1 MQNIKTFL
9 LKLISIITL
18 SFLFVGSA
26 YAWSLK
32 EAAAP
37 YKGTTIRII
46 GEALAP
52 LESLNQQKK
61 IFEDETG
68 IKVIIE
74 QQAFDQ
80 VIEKTTADFVGG
92 TGIYDA
98 ILNPHVKFPFLV
110 SNGWITPIDKMLKNK
125 KLADPNFKLKQE
137 VLSDDWLMASMG
149 QDGDLYGVPF
159 SAHTIYLNWR

>member
-1 MQNIKTFL
+1 MKQNINIFL

-18 SFLFVGSA
+18 SFLFVGNA
-26 YAWSLK
+26 NAWSLK

-80 VIEKTTADFVGG
+80 VIEN
-92 TGIYDA
+92 
-98 ILNPHVKFPFLV
+98 LNLRAQEEQ
-110 SNGWITPIDKMLKNK
+110 LE
-125 KLADPNFKLKQE
+125 KLN
-137 VLSDDWLMASMG
+137 
-149 QDGDLYGVPF
+149 
-159 SAHTIYLNWR
+159 

>member
-1 MQNIKTFL
+1 MRKINVKSSL
-9 LKLISIITL
+9 LKLVSVIFL
-18 SFLFVGSA
+18 SFFFFVGNA
-26 YAWSLK
+26 YSWSLK

-37 YKGTTIRII
+37 YKGKTIRII

-110 SNGWITPIDKMLKNK
+110 SNGWITPIDKMLSNK
-125 KLADPNFKLKQE
+125 KLADPNF
-137 VLSDDWLMASMG
+137 
-149 QDGDLYGVPF
+149 
-159 SAHTIYLNWR
+159 

>member
-1 MQNIKTFL
+1 MMKQNIRTFL
-9 LKLISIITL
+9 LKLISTITL
-18 SFLFVGSA
+18 SFLFVVGNA
-26 YAWSLK
+26 NAWNLK

-125 KLADPNFKLKQE
+125 KLADPNFKLKK
-137 VLSDDWLMASMG
+137 VM
-149 QDGDLYGVPF
+149 
-159 SAHTIYLNWR
+159 IYRLRL